1 VRDLDFIVAS
11 KCPDAITEFF
21 CAHPLVEDLI
31 ARGPTKTSVRL
42 KSGIQ
47 CDLRVVINAEYP
59 FALNYFTGSKEHNI
73 VMRNRAL
80 NRGWTLN
87 EYRLGPAPIVETKLK
102 TDRAGSPESPT
113 KKSGRE
119 RSKSIAPS
127 IPKINE
133 EPDLYRA
140 LGLDFIPPELRENC
154 GEFEAAESGK
164 LPRLIEL
171 ENLRGTFHCHTTA
184 SDGHNSLEEMV
195 AAAQELGLE
204 YIGIADHSRSS
215 VQAHG
220 VDAARLKVQQAQI
233 RKLQSTLPDIRIFS
247 GIECDILRDGSL
259 DFDDEILAELD
270 FVVASVHS
278 TFNLSEAEM
287 TKRVIRAITNPFVT
301 MLAHPTG
308 RLLLKRE
315 GYAIDIPAVLD
326 AAAETGTWIELNAAP
341 KRLDL
346 DWRWWPLAKK
356 KGVRCVIN
364 PDAHRT
370 ARLQDLWFGIGAA
383 RKGWLTKEDV
393 LNCLPVTRIENE
405 LKRKREQISA

>member
-1 VRDLDFIVAS
+1 VTGPRGRRPSPGARTSPRFLRRR
-11 KCPDAITEFF
+11 TL
-21 CAHPLVEDLI
+21 LVP
-31 ARGPTKTSVRL
+31 ATR
-42 KSGIQ
+42 
-47 CDLRVVINAEYP
+47 
-59 FALNYFTGSKEHNI
+59 
-73 VMRNRAL
+73 
-80 NRGWTLN
+80 
-87 EYRLGPAPIVETKLK
+87 EYRERRIPGEGRIGVGAAAPEEGGAAPIVETKVK
-102 TDRAGSPESPT
+102 TDRADSPESPT
-113 KKSGRE
+113 KKSGRG

-133 EPDLYRA
+133 EADLYRA

-220 VDAARLKVQQAQI
+220 LDAARLKVQQAQI
-233 RKLQSTLPDIRIFS
+233 RKLQSTLSDIRIFS

-259 DFDDEILAELD
+259 DFGDEILAELD

-287 TKRVIRAITNPFVT
+287 TKRVIRAISNPFVT

-346 DWRWWPLAKK
+346 DWRWWPLAKE
-356 KGVRCVIN
+356 KGVRCVIS

-393 LNCLPVTRIENE
+393 VNCLPLAKIEAE
-405 LKRKREQISA
+405 LKTKRTSPSSRAKSKDPVAKPLR